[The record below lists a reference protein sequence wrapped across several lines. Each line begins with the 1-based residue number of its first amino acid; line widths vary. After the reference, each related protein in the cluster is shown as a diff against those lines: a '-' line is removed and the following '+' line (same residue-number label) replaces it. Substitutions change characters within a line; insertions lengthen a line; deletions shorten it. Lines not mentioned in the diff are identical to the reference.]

1 MIEGNEPMADDDD
14 FYSLLDDPD
23 DFLDERV
30 VVEPWQNKL
39 IVPGPV
45 ANSEDL
51 NKLEMQWR
59 RSAKV
64 PVMFT
69 HVDEATGEEV
79 FENPAAFMGP
89 MGLDRLPSLA
99 EAEAFMAAAL
109 RLSWPT

>member
-1 MIEGNEPMADDDD
+1 MSDDDEG

-30 VVEPWQNKL
+30 VVEPWANKL

-45 ANSEDL
+45 ACPEDL

-69 HVDEATGEEV
+69 HVDENTGEEI
-79 FENPAAFMGP
+79 FENPAAFMVP
-89 MGLDRLPSLA
+89 MGLDRLPTLA

-109 RLSWPT
+109 RFTWSG